1 MITAA
6 EVDGE
11 YTCVKCGRVFGS
23 VEVAGM
29 EEIRSHYISHAEYGA
44 KQISKYANKLV
55 TCLNLPD
62 FALETIIRVANELT
76 EAKVTQKQALLF
88 ATLYACREYN
98 IPRLLGNILDA
109 MREVYGTEIAKSSA
123 SLLKMLNKI
132 AKKAYEFG
140 YKIRSPDKHYYLK
153 AYLAKIQSLV
163 INDTSSEYY
172 EYLRS
177 RAFKAIER
185 FDTRDAS
192 YAAKNAIICNTCRAL
207 QWKLQRVLAGDL
219 NV

>member
-1 MITAA
+1 
-6 EVDGE
+6 
-11 YTCVKCGRVFGS
+11 
-23 VEVAGM
+23 
-29 EEIRSHYISHAEYGA
+29 
-44 KQISKYANKLV
+44 
-55 TCLNLPD
+55 
-62 FALETIIRVANELT
+62 
-76 EAKVTQKQALLF
+76 
-88 ATLYACREYN
+88 REYN

>member
-1 MITAA
+1 MITAT

-23 VEVAGM
+23 AEVAGI
-29 EEIRSHYISHAEYGA
+29 EEIRTHYVYHREYGS
-44 KQISKYANKLV
+44 KQIGKYANKLV

-62 FALETIIRVANELT
+62 FAFETIIRVANELT

-88 ATLYACREYN
+88 ATLYACREHN

-109 MREVYGTEIAKSSA
+109 MRQVYGTEIAKSSA
-123 SLLKMLNKI
+123 SLLKILNKI
-132 AKKAYEFG
+132 AKKAFELG
-140 YKIRSPDKHYYLK
+140 YRIRSPDKHYYLK

-163 INDTSSEYY
+163 INGTSSEYY

-177 RAFKAIER
+177 RAFKTIER
-185 FDTRDAS
+185 FDTKDAS
-192 YAAKNAIICNTCRAL
+192 YAAKNAIICNTCRTL